1 MAEIYSPSEITL
13 MNPQS
18 LLPLLKIEALSKSFS
33 GNKIIDDV
41 SFAVRPSEVIGII
54 GRSGAGKSTLLRCL
68 NMLEVPDS
76 GHIWLGEEEIG
87 FHGAQRKQVTQ
98 RTLARQ
104 RASMT
109 MVFQHF
115 NLFPH
120 MNVTQNLMLAPVELK
135 KATKEEAKERAIHML
150 KKVGM
155 DDKAEAYPEQL
166 SGGQKQRVAI
176 ARALA
181 SNPKILLCDEATSA
195 LDLQTTK
202 AILELI
208 KEINR
213 DYGITVVV
221 ITHEMSVIKSIANR
235 VAVMENGKVVEEGDV
250 YDIFANP
257 KEEITKKFI
266 NSSSSLSNITKLIEN
281 KTIIPRDSK
290 LVKLTFTR
298 DSVGSATISKISREY
313 NVDVNIMLANVDVVN
328 ADALGGIIAS
338 IEGNKDDI
346 QDAINYLHASNVK
359 VEVIHNA

>member
-1 MAEIYSPSEITL
+1 MINIEHLDKTYH
-13 MNPQS
+13 
-18 LLPLLKIEALSKSFS
+18 LKNADVRAV
-33 GNKIIDDV
+33 DDV
-41 SFAVRPSEVIGII
+41 SLHIESGQIYGVIGY
-54 GRSGAGKSTLLRCL
+54 SGAGKSTLVRCL
-68 NMLEVPDS
+68 NFLEIPDS
-76 GHIWLGEEEIG
+76 GTIEIEG
-87 FHGAQRKQVTQ
+87 FGKVNAKQGSLDISQ
-98 RTLARQ
+98 KKLRELRQ
-104 RASMT
+104 SIGMI
-109 MVFQHF
+109 FQHF
-115 NLFPH
+115 NLLNRSTVFD
-120 MNVTQNLMLAPVELK
+120 NV
-135 KATKEEAKERAIHML
+135 
-150 KKVGM
+150 
-155 DDKAEAYPEQL
+155 AYPLKYTGLSKKEIETRVDELLDLVDLADKKYVYPSQL

-176 ARALA
+176 ARAL
-181 SNPKILLCDEATSA
+181 SNNPKVLLSDEATSA
-195 LDLQTTK
+195 LDPDATES
-202 AILELI
+202 ILKLL
-208 KEINR
+208 KDLNKR
-213 DYGITVVV
+213 LGITIIL

-338 IEGNKDDI
+338 IEGNKEDI

-359 VEVIHNA
+359 VEVIHHA

>member
-1 MAEIYSPSEITL
+1 

-115 NLFPH
+115 NLWPH
-120 MNVTQNLMLAPVELK
+120 RSVLQNIIEGPVQVLGVPRK
-135 KATKEEAKERAIHML
+135 KAIE
-150 KKVGM
+150 
-155 DDKAEAYPEQL
+155 KAMALLTRMGLQEKAGDFPVQL
-166 SGGQKQRVAI
+166 SGGQQQRVSI

-181 SNPKILLCDEATSA
+181 MAPQVILFDEPTSA
-195 LDLQTTK
+195 LDPESVGEVLSVISELAASGTTM
-202 AILELI
+202 L
-208 KEINR
+208 
-213 DYGITVVV
+213 VV
-221 ITHEMSVIKSIANR
+221 THEMRFALQVCSR
-235 VAVMENGKVVEEGDV
+235 LLLMDNGKLVEEASPQEIWSRPPDAPIRRFMTLYGV
-250 YDIFANP
+250 TA
-257 KEEITKKFI
+257 EE
-266 NSSSSLSNITKLIEN
+266 L
-281 KTIIPRDSK
+281 R
-290 LVKLTFTR
+290 
-298 DSVGSATISKISREY
+298 
-313 NVDVNIMLANVDVVN
+313 
-328 ADALGGIIAS
+328 
-338 IEGNKDDI
+338 
-346 QDAINYLHASNVK
+346 
-359 VEVIHNA
+359 